1 MASKQDKDTPWLLFV
16 AGTHKRNTGCSA
28 EEVFRRLLR
37 QLCRQ
42 KAKDKK
48 RQEAIGRLEVVWLG
62 YSGQKCCEVK
72 LVRGR
77 ECHSF

>member
-1 MASKQDKDTPWLLFV
+1 MASKQDKDTPWLIFV

-48 RQEAIGRLEVVWLG
+48 QQADWKSGGWGTVGRSVV
-62 YSGQKCCEVK
+62 
-72 LVRGR
+72 R
-77 ECHSF
+77 

>member
-1 MASKQDKDTPWLLFV
+1 M

-48 RQEAIGRLEVVWLG
+48 QQADWRSGGWGTVGRVL
-62 YSGQKCCEVK
+62 
-72 LVRGR
+72 
-77 ECHSF
+77 